1 MPVSLLIGIVF
12 FISPPH
18 QLYWFFC
25 NLVENMSIQEIG
37 QKNEHMFKCQRTY
50 VQVPMNICSS
60 ANEHMFLFRLPSPVT
75 PFDKLRVT
83 ETAW

>member
-50 VQVPMNICSS
+50 VLISS
-60 ANEHMFLFRLPSPVT
+60 AVFCHTLRQAQGDRDGMVNLHTTV
-75 PFDKLRVT
+75 KLMR
-83 ETAW
+83 A

>member
-1 MPVSLLIGIVF
+1 MPVSVLIGIVF

-50 VQVPMNICSS
+50 VRDHLNICPYFFPNFNQN
-60 ANEHMFLFRLPSPVT
+60 AEVPL
-75 PFDKLRVT
+75 
-83 ETAW
+83 